1 MTIAAITWQGK
12 VEKYQWDFD
21 DEATN
26 NAPGNIVLRNF
37 ACDKIQL
44 LIVQSI
50 LKTWQCKSGNINE
63 RREVIKVC

>member
-44 LIVQSI
+44 C
-50 LKTWQCKSGNINE
+50 W
-63 RREVIKVC
+63 

>member
-26 NAPGNIVLRNF
+26 NAPG
-37 ACDKIQL
+37 
-44 LIVQSI
+44 
-50 LKTWQCKSGNINE
+50 
-63 RREVIKVC
+63 